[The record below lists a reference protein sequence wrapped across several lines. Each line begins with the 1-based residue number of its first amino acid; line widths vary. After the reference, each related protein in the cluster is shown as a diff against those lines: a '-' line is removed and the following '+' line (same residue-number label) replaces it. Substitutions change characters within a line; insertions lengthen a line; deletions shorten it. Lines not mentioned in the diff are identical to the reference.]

1 MAPASGRQGQPAL
14 TRRSELP
21 ELSDRRTH
29 EFTDNPA
36 RIIAD
41 SENSSHGYLR
51 LTQRAHGETV
61 HRNAPC
67 VVLTE
72 DGRAPG
78 SVNQLGCLF
87 RARDIVSLAR
97 SNPAGSR
104 TGLNASYSMGWI
116 CLANW
121 IHGISSSSRRLEG
134 PSGRKRGCLR
144 DQHIER

>member
-1 MAPASGRQGQPAL
+1 MAPALGRQGQPAL
-14 TRRSELP
+14 TRKSELP
-21 ELSDRRTH
+21 ELSDRSAH

-41 SENSSHGYLR
+41 GENSSHGYLR

-87 RARDIVSLAR
+87 RARDIVSLA
-97 SNPAGSR
+97 SGNPAGSR
-104 TGLNASYSMGWI
+104 TGLDGVVQ
-116 CLANW
+116 
-121 IHGISSSSRRLEG
+121 HGLDLPRKQNPRNLVQLPQAEG
-134 PSGRKRGCLR
+134 
-144 DQHIER
+144 